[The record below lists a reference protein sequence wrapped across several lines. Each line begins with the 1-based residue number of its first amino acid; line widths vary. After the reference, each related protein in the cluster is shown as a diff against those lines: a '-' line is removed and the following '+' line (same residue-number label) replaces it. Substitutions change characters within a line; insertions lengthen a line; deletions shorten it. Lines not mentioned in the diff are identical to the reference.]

1 MYGIYVIFLANT
13 TAAQQGQVKPPM
25 AGLNMIFVLFF
36 VVLMYFLTIRPQKKK
51 EKEAEQLRSN
61 IDIGDE
67 IVTIGGIIG
76 TVVSIKDD
84 FIVIETG
91 GDRNKIRINK
101 WAIHSNNTA
110 TERKQKESQ
119 IKSKSNKEK

>member
-1 MYGIYVIFLANT
+1 MYEFSITMLANT
-13 TAAQQGQVKPPM
+13 AVQQNQVKPM
-25 AGLNMIFVLFF
+25 AGLNMLFVLFF
-36 VVLMYFLTIRPQKKK
+36 VAAMYFLTIRPQKKK
-51 EKEAEQLRSN
+51 EKEAEQLRAN

-101 WAIHSNNTA
+101 WAIHSNNSA
-110 TERKQKESQ
+110 EERKQKELEV
-119 IKSKSNKEK
+119 KSKIKEKK